1 MAAAATTAEAD
12 MAGGDYNVSESITVY
27 KSFDDM
33 FMDGGNL
40 EILRGIASKGWESP
54 SPIQSRVIKP
64 MMDGR
69 GIIAQSRSGTGKTGA
84 FSIGALSHVDP
95 TKKDTQVLILSHT
108 RELANQITK
117 EVSGLAHYMGKS
129 VGASVNVH
137 CATGGVDI
145 KVNQSALRSGAQV
158 LVGTP
163 GRIKDLAERRDF
175 NPSTV
180 KILILDE
187 LDNLLKDEFR
197 MQIVQILKLGFR
209 NELQI
214 CMFSATCT
222 AEILDYAKNNLIENP
237 LVVLV
242 NKEKLTLDGIS
253 QYYVDELESDR
264 HKEECLV
271 DLIKG
276 IEGAGTQII
285 FVNDHRKAERVTDY
299 LRSKEFSVGMISG
312 HLEQPVRNQI
322 INDFRNTKFKILV
335 STDLCARG
343 IDVQNVGLVF
353 NFELPTER
361 ENYLH
366 RIGRSGRYGRK
377 GVAINLINTHEKG
390 WIHDIEEA
398 YHTSITP
405 LSQDLAIISNKL
417 NGTN

>member
-1 MAAAATTAEAD
+1 MATAATAAEAD
-12 MAGGDYNVSESITVY
+12 LAGGDYNVSEEITVY

-33 FMDGGNL
+33 FMDGNEEL
-40 EILRGIASKGWESP
+40 LRGIAIKGWDSP
-54 SPIQSRVIKP
+54 SPIQARVIKP

-69 GIIAQSRSGTGKTGA
+69 MIIAQSRSGTGKTGA

-117 EVSGLAHYMGKS
+117 EIQDLCHYMGNS
-129 VGASVNVH
+129 VGAKVIVH
-137 CATGGVDI
+137 SATGGVDI
-145 KVNQSALRSGAQV
+145 RVNQSALHAGVQV

-163 GRIKDLAERRDF
+163 GRVKDLIERRAL
-175 NPSTV
+175 NPSTI
-180 KILILDE
+180 KMLILDE

-197 MQIVQILKLGFR
+197 TQIVQILKLGIKSSV
-209 NELQI
+209 QI

-222 AEILDYAKNNLIENP
+222 EDILDYARTKLVEDPLII
-237 LVVLV
+237 LV

-253 QYYVDELESDR
+253 QYYVGCDTDMD
-264 HKEECLV
+264 KEACLV
-271 DLIKG
+271 DLIRS
-276 IEGAGTQII
+276 IQGAATQII

-299 LRSKEFSVGMISG
+299 LRRNGFTANMISG
-312 HLEQPVRNQI
+312 HLDQPVRNEI
-322 INDFRNTKFKILV
+322 IKDFRDHKFKILV

-377 GVAINLINTHEKG
+377 GVAINLINSHEMA
-390 WIHDIEEA
+390 WIEDIQRT

-405 LSQDLAIISNKL
+405 LTEDLASISNML
-417 NGTN
+417 SGNA

>member
-1 MAAAATTAEAD
+1 MASATTAEAD
-12 MAGGDYNVSESITVY
+12 IAGGDYNVSESITVY

-33 FMDGGNL
+33 FMDDSNL
-40 EILRGIASKGWESP
+40 EILRGIASKGWETP

-117 EVSGLAHYMGKS
+117 EVNGLANYMGKS

-264 HKEECLV
+264 NKEECLV

-299 LRSKEFSVGMISG
+299 LRSKEFSVAMISG